1 MGRVV
6 AIALLLAVLVG
17 VALGMLGG
25 GGSILTVPILAY
37 VAGLETKAAVVGS
50 LLVVAVTS
58 GAAVIAHARAGRVR
72 WRTGALFGGAGVGG
86 ALIGGQLGKHVSDHV
101 LLTLLAV
108 LMAVSAVVM
117 LRPRRQASGA
127 TERAVPLAAALALGA
142 VFGVVTGLLGAGG
155 GFLVVPAL
163 VALAGLPIEVAIGTS
178 LLIITINSTA
188 GLLGRLG
195 QGHIDWPVTLA
206 FTGIAVVGSIIGAR
220 LASAVS
226 PTTLRRG
233 FGIFVIVMAVLILT
247 KELLA

>member
-1 MGRVV
+1 MV
-6 AIALLLAVLVG
+6 AIALILAVLVG
-17 VALGMLGG
+17 IALGLLGG

-72 WRTGALFGGAGVGG
+72 WRTGAIFGGAGVGG
-86 ALIGGQLGKHVSDHV
+86 ALIGGRLGQHVSDHV
-101 LLTLLAV
+101 LLALLAV
-108 LMAVSAVVM
+108 LMAVSAIVM
-117 LRPRRQASGA
+117 LRPRRQASA
-127 TERAVPLAAALALGA
+127 TVERDVPLLAALGLGA
-142 VFGVVTGLLGAGG
+142 AFGVVTGLLGAGG

-163 VALAGLPIEVAIGTS
+163 VGLAAMPIEIAIGTS

-188 GLLGRLG
+188 GLLGRLD

-226 PTTLRRG
+226 PTALRRG
-233 FGIFVIVMAVLILT
+233 FGIFVIVMAALILT

>member
-1 MGRVV
+1 M
-6 AIALLLAVLVG
+6 
-17 VALGMLGG
+17 
-25 GGSILTVPILAY
+25 
-37 VAGLETKAAVVGS
+37 
-50 LLVVAVTS
+50 
-58 GAAVIAHARAGRVR
+58 
-72 WRTGALFGGAGVGG
+72 
-86 ALIGGQLGKHVSDHV
+86 
-101 LLTLLAV
+101 
-108 LMAVSAVVM
+108 
-117 LRPRRQASGA
+117 
-127 TERAVPLAAALALGA
+127 
-142 VFGVVTGLLGAGG
+142 VTGLLGAGG